1 MEEIEENIPNY
12 KIYRDK
18 AMYGAAY
25 LGGPLAAGYI
35 IAENFKAFGNN
46 ELYKRTWII
55 TIISTIIIFTGV
67 FFIPDSFK
75 IPNFVIPLFYTAIAS
90 ILMHQFQG
98 EKIAEHQKK
107 GGKVYSGWRVFLV
120 GLIGISIVLAIVFP
134 IAYFMNSEDYS
145 ESVILPSH
153 SIKHELNYNPDHIK
167 NEEVQFLGKQL
178 LQMKYLDSL
187 NKTYLYIDK
196 KENTIKI
203 SVSLL
208 EKGWLDSGIVNY
220 YKYMQYDLKLA
231 YEKKNFVEILLCDSA
246 LEVKD
251 VLR

>member
-1 MEEIEENIPNY
+1 MEEIADNTPNY
-12 KIYRDK
+12 KIYKDN

-35 IAENFKAFGNN
+35 IAENFKAFGDIA
-46 ELYKRTWII
+46 LYKRTWLI
-55 TIISTIIIFTGV
+55 TIVSTIVIFTGV

-90 ILMHQFQG
+90 ILMNKFQG
-98 EKIAEHQKK
+98 EKITQHMKK
-107 GGKVYSGWRVFLV
+107 GGKVYSGWRVFFV
-120 GLIGISIVLAIVFP
+120 SLIGISIALAIVFP
-134 IAYFMNSEDYS
+134 IAYYISLDDYS
-145 ESVILPSH
+145 KSVIKSNH
-153 SIKHELNYNPDHIK
+153 SINHELFYNPNHIK
-167 NEEVQFLGKQL
+167 NEEVEFLGDQL
-178 LQMKYLDSL
+178 AQMNYLDSL

-196 KENTIKI
+196 EKNTLKV

-208 EKGWLDSGIVNY
+208 DNGWLDSSIVNY

-246 LEVKD
+246 LVVKD